1 MTNQLSLMLLDRV
14 CEKSA
19 MRSKRRCLQ
28 RWKRHV
34 DQSAR
39 DAERTA
45 TLKYRDE
52 LEAEYAT
59 ARRFLLQQEQLF
71 LKENSRAMS
80 EEKANIIREC
90 EARQAQE
97 VAQYKA
103 ALGRQRQRLL
113 QMADAWGKQQAEH
126 SALSAETE
134 EMLRLQQQR
143 AAEMHTT
150 SASKIVNLES
160 AMAARQNAV
169 QSAESKLR
177 DMEGMF
183 TMMCVIVTRLCKS
196 FLLSESSFS

>member
-52 LEAEYAT
+52 LEAEY
-59 ARRFLLQQEQLF
+59 
-71 LKENSRAMS
+71 SRAMS
-80 EEKANIIREC
+80 EEKASIIREC

-126 SALSAETE
+126 SALSAETD

-143 AAEMHTT
+143 AAEVHTA

-169 QSAESKLR
+169 RSAELKLR
-177 DMEGMF
+177 DMEGMLA
-183 TMMCVIVTRLCKS
+183 MMCAIVQRACVIC
-196 FLLSESSFS
+196 F

>member
-52 LEAEYAT
+52 LEADYA
-59 ARRFLLQQEQLF
+59 AA

-80 EEKANIIREC
+80 EEKASIIREC

-126 SALSAETE
+126 SALSAETDE
-134 EMLRLQQQR
+134 VLRLQQQR
-143 AAEMHTT
+143 AGEIHTA

-160 AMAARQNAV
+160 AVAARQNAV

-183 TMMCVIVTRLCKS
+183 TMMCAIVTRLCKS
-196 FLLSESSFS
+196 FLLSE

>member
-1 MTNQLSLMLLDRV
+1 MLLDRV

-80 EEKANIIREC
+80 EEKANVIREC

-97 VAQYKA
+97 VAQYKS

-113 QMADAWGKQQAEH
+113 QMADTWGKQQAEH

-134 EMLRLQQQR
+134 EVLRLQQQSV
-143 AAEMHTT
+143 ADTF
-150 SASKIVNLES
+150 SAHSHQVKRLEG
-160 AMAARQNAV
+160 MVEARQDAA
-169 QSAESKLR
+169 QTAESKLR
-177 DMEGMF
+177 EMEGILPDF
-183 TMMCVIVTRLCKS
+183 KVNLFQRGVFNYHI
-196 FLLSESSFS
+196 

>member
-45 TLKYRDE
+45 ALKYRDE

-80 EEKANIIREC
+80 EEKASIIREC

-126 SALSAETE
+126 SALSAETD

-143 AAEMHTT
+143 AGEIHTA

-160 AMAARQNAV
+160 AVAARQNAV

-196 FLLSESSFS
+196 FLLSE